1 MLRTAERVEPLEI
14 GAALPERIGQSGSV
28 LLASDGVA
36 ALVSIVLLAIVG
48 GAASAFLALAVTFAT
63 AVAVGR
69 YRVSYALRPADEWYQ
84 AAAVALIGAVFGI
97 GLALIFELPWWGA
110 PAGAMLWVA
119 GAGACAALLQRH
131 RRGATHYEAATDR
144 LHHPRHR
151 RSTAFELSL
160 IRCCDAIFASA
171 ALVLG
176 APLFAAV
183 ALGVWLDDGAPIF
196 FRQRRVGR
204 DDNDFVLVK
213 FRTMRKDAGEAWV
226 RPGDTRLTKRGAF
239 LRRTSLD
246 ELPQLWNVAVGQ
258 MSLVGPRPEMRGYAE
273 RFIKENPLYSLRHLL
288 RPGLSGWAQL
298 HLPRNL
304 EPSDMPRVLSFDL
317 FYAEHV
323 CLYLYLYC
331 LIKTACEF
339 GAHRAV

>member
-1 MLRTAERVEPLEI
+1 MLRTIDRVESSEI
-14 GAALPERIGQSGSV
+14 SATLPERLGQAGSI

-36 ALVSIVLLAIVG
+36 ALVSIVILAIVG
-48 GAASAFLALAVTFAT
+48 GAASAFLALAITFAT
-63 AVAVGR
+63 GFAVGR
-69 YRVSYALRPADEWYQ
+69 YRSSYALRPADEWYQ
-84 AAAVALIGAVFGI
+84 AAAVALVGGLLGI
-97 GLALIFELPWWGA
+97 ALAIAFALPWWGA
-110 PAGAMLWVA
+110 PAGALLWVA
-119 GAGACAALLQRH
+119 GAGACAALLQRF
-131 RRGATHYEAATDR
+131 RRGSLHYEAATDR

-151 RSTAFELSL
+151 RSTAFELSV
-160 IRCCDAIFASA
+160 IRCCDAIFASV

-176 APLFAAV
+176 APLIGAI
-183 ALGVWLDDGAPIF
+183 ALSVWLEDRSPIF

-204 DDNDFVLVK
+204 DDTDFVLVK
-213 FRTMRKDAGEAWV
+213 FRTMRKDAGEAWA

-246 ELPQLWNVAVGQ
+246 ELPQLCNVALGQ
-258 MSLVGPRPEMRGYAE
+258 MSLIGPRPEMRGYAD
-273 RFIKENPLYSLRHLL
+273 RFIKENPLYSLRHLI

-317 FYAEHV
+317 FYAQHV